1 MKFKKLLLGAATVA
15 AVAGLT
21 TFFGL
26 GHQPAVHAA
35 DKTVRVGLTGS
46 NETPVWKNVASRLK
60 KQGINLKIVT
70 FSDYNQP
77 NKALANGDLD
87 LNAFQTQIFL
97 DNYNKENHTHLVSI
111 GNTIV
116 SPLGIYSKKVK
127 SVKDIKKGATI
138 AIPND
143 ATNEGRA
150 LLLLQS
156 AGLIK
161 VKNNS
166 SNTPSP
172 SDITTN
178 KKNLKIKTLD
188 ASQTARSLKSVDA
201 SVINGGVAADA
212 GLNPSKDALVR
223 EKLNNKI
230 KPYVNVIAT
239 QKSKR
244 NDPTFKKVVK
254 AYQTETTK
262 KVINQTSK
270 GAELPAWNRFGKK

>member
-1 MKFKKLLLGAATVA
+1 MKFKKLLLGAITFA
-15 AVAGLT
+15 AVAGLAT
-21 TFFGL
+21 AAGL
-26 GHQPAVHAA
+26 SHETIANAA
-35 DKTVRVGLTGS
+35 TKTVKIGLTGS
-46 NETPVWKNVASRLK
+46 NETPVWKNVAKRVK
-60 KQGINLKIVT
+60 KEGINLKIVT

-97 DNYNKENHTHLVSI
+97 DNYNKENHTNLVSI

-127 SVKDIKKGATI
+127 SVKALKNGATI

-150 LLLLQS
+150 LLLLQQ

-166 SNTPSP
+166 SDTPTP
-172 SDITTN
+172 KDITSN

-188 ASQTARSLKSVDA
+188 ASQTARSLRSADA

-212 GLNPSKDALVR
+212 GLKPKSALVR
-223 EKLNNKI
+223 EKLNKKM
-230 KPYVNVIAT
+230 KPYVNVIAV
-239 QKSKR
+239 
-244 NDPTFKKVVK
+244 KKDNQNNATYKKIVK
-254 AYQTETTK
+254 AYQTETTA

-270 GAELPAWNRFGKK
+270 GAEVPAWNKYGKN

>member
-1 MKFKKLLLGAATVA
+1 MKFKKLLLGAATIA
-15 AVAGLT
+15 AVVGLIT
-21 TFFGL
+21 TVSL
-26 GHQPAVHAA
+26 AHQKPVHAA
-35 DKTVRVGLTGS
+35 DKTVKIGLTGS

-87 LNAFQTQIFL
+87 LNAFQTKIFL
-97 DNYNKENHTHLVSI
+97 DNYNKEHHTHLVSI

-116 SPLGIYSKKVK
+116 SPLGVYSKKVK
-127 SVKDIKKGATI
+127 SIKAIKDGSTI

-166 SNTPSP
+166 SNTPTP
-172 SDITTN
+172 SDITSN
-178 KKNLKIKTLD
+178 KKHLKIKTLD
-188 ASQTARSLKSVDA
+188 ASQTARSLRSVEA

-212 GLNPSKDALVR
+212 GLKPAKDALIR
-223 EKLNNKI
+223 EKLNKQI
-230 KPYVNVIAT
+230 KPYVNVIAA
-239 QKSKR
+239 KSSKK
-244 NDPTFKKVVK
+244 NDPTYKKVVK
-254 AYQTETTK
+254 AYQTEATK

-270 GAELPAWNRFGKK
+270 GAELPAWDKFGKK